1 MPVIEVRL
9 NVNELQSGMFVCR
22 LDGRRW
28 EETPFP
34 LQGVMVR
41 TVEDVIAVRRHAD
54 YVYVDRER
62 SVDGTTEAVLMSLDL
77 GGGGS
82 GLRPFG
88 APIAYRTEATLDE
101 ELPKVRLAAEE
112 AQKLSRRLADDL
124 REGRKLSIDEIGGVI
139 EPVVASITRNPD
151 AYFWLSSLRERD
163 PYAYSH
169 AVNSAAM
176 MSAFGRQLGF
186 PSILLVELASAGM
199 LMDLGMAAL
208 PEGTVNHG
216 APLTPAQRE
225 TMQRHVDTSLAL
237 IDGAPGTTPLIRS
250 AVAHHHER
258 HDGSGYP
265 HGKRG
270 FDIPLEA
277 RMLGIV
283 DTFDAM
289 GSARV
294 HQPASAR
301 HHVLQAL
308 YRERDRLFQAELI
321 EQFSQS
327 IGVYPTG
334 SLVELSSGE
343 VAVVTAQNSARRLL
357 PKVTVLTRPDKTV
370 DPAFRQVDLRLE
382 PTDGNPRLTIH
393 RALQPGAY
401 GLDLAEFFL

>member
-1 MPVIEVRL
+1 MAVEEVRL
-9 NVNELQSGMFVCR
+9 NVNELQPGMFVCR
-22 LDGRRW
+22 LDGLRW
-28 EETPFP
+28 EDTPFP

-41 TVEDVIAVRRHAD
+41 TVDDIIAVRKHSD
-54 YVYVDRER
+54 YVFIDRIR
-62 SVDGTTEAVLMSLDL
+62 SVHGTPDAVLMSLDL
-77 GGGGS
+77 GGAGS
-82 GLRPFG
+82 RLHTMGSAIRYTVS
-88 APIAYRTEATLDE
+88 ASLDE
-101 ELPKVRLAAEE
+101 ELPRITFAAKE
-112 AQKLSRRLADDL
+112 AQKLSRRLTDDL
-124 REGRKLSIDEIGGVI
+124 REGRKLSIDEINSAI
-139 EPVVASITRNPD
+139 EPVVASIVRNPD

-169 AVNSAAM
+169 AVNCAAL

-186 PSILLVELASAGM
+186 PGSTLVELASAGM

-208 PEGTVNHG
+208 PEGTVNHALALSESQQQAMRG
-216 APLTPAQRE
+216 HIEA
-225 TMQRHVDTSLAL
+225 SLAQL
-237 IDGAPGTTPLIRS
+237 DAAAGSTPLVRS
-250 AVAHHHER
+250 AIEFHHER

-265 HGKRG
+265 NGRRA
-270 FDIPLEA
+270 FEIPLEA

-289 GSARV
+289 SSVRA
-294 HQPASAR
+294 HQPAAAR

-308 YRERDRLFQAELI
+308 YRERDRLFQAELV

-343 VAVVTAQNSARRLL
+343 VAVVTAQNSARRLM

-370 DPAFRQVDLRLE
+370 DSRFRKVDLWQQVE
-382 PTDGNPRLTIH
+382 ADGPRLTIH

-401 GLDLAEFFL
+401 GLDLTEFFI

>member
-1 MPVIEVRL
+1 MAVEEVRL
-9 NVNELQSGMFVCR
+9 NVNELQPGMFVCR
-22 LDGRRW
+22 LDGLRW
-28 EETPFP
+28 EDTPFP

-41 TVEDVIAVRRHAD
+41 TVDDIIAVRKHAD
-54 YVYVDRER
+54 YVYIDRIR
-62 SVDGTTEAVLMSLDL
+62 SVDGTPEAVLMSLDL

-82 GLRPFG
+82 RLQGLGSAIRYSVS
-88 APIAYRTEATLDE
+88 ASLDE
-101 ELPKVRLAAEE
+101 ELPRIRLAATE
-112 AQKLSRRLADDL
+112 AQKLSRRLTDDL
-124 REGRKLSIDEIGGVI
+124 KEGRRLSLDEINTAI
-139 EPVVASITRNPD
+139 EPVVASVIRNPD

-169 AVNSAAM
+169 AVNCAAL

-186 PSILLVELASAGM
+186 PAPTLVELASAGM
-199 LMDLGMAAL
+199 LMDLGMSAL
-208 PEGTVNHG
+208 PDGTVNHPG
-216 APLTPAQRE
+216 PLSDAQQSAMR
-225 TMQRHVDTSLAL
+225 RHVEASLAQL
-237 IDGAPGTTPLIRS
+237 DAAPGTTPLIRS
-250 AVAHHHER
+250 AIEFHHER

-265 HGKRG
+265 NGRRA
-270 FDIPLEA
+270 FEIPLEA

-283 DTFDAM
+283 DSFDAM
-289 GSARV
+289 SSARV
-294 HQPASAR
+294 HQPAAAR

-308 YRERDRLFQAELI
+308 YRERDRLFQSELV

-357 PKVTVLTRPDKTV
+357 PKVTVLTRPDKTIDPRFRKV
-370 DPAFRQVDLRLE
+370 DLWQQVDG
-382 PTDGNPRLTIH
+382 DGPRLTIH

>member
-1 MPVIEVRL
+1 MAVEEVRL
-9 NVNELQSGMFVCR
+9 NVNELQPGMFVCR
-22 LDGRRW
+22 LDGLRW
-28 EETPFP
+28 EDTPFP

-41 TVEDVIAVRRHAD
+41 TVDDIIAVRKHAD
-54 YVYVDRER
+54 YVYIDRIR
-62 SVDGTTEAVLMSLDL
+62 SVDGTPEAVLMSLDL

-82 GLRPFG
+82 RLQGLGSAIRYSVS
-88 APIAYRTEATLDE
+88 ASLDE
-101 ELPKVRLAAEE
+101 ELPRIRLAATE
-112 AQKLSRRLADDL
+112 AQKLSRRLTDDL
-124 REGRKLSIDEIGGVI
+124 KEGRRLSLDEINTAI
-139 EPVVASITRNPD
+139 EPVVASVIRNPD

-169 AVNSAAM
+169 AVNCAAL

-186 PSILLVELASAGM
+186 PAPTLVELASAGM
-199 LMDLGMAAL
+199 LMDLGMSAL
-208 PEGTVNHG
+208 PDGTVNHPG
-216 APLTPAQRE
+216 PLSDAQQSAMR
-225 TMQRHVDTSLAL
+225 RHVEASLAQL
-237 IDGAPGTTPLIRS
+237 DAAPGTTPLIRS
-250 AVAHHHER
+250 AIEFHHER

-265 HGKRG
+265 NGRRT
-270 FDIPLEA
+270 FEIPLEA

-283 DTFDAM
+283 DSFDAM
-289 GSARV
+289 SSARV
-294 HQPASAR
+294 HQPAAAR

-308 YRERDRLFQAELI
+308 YRERDRLFQSELV

-357 PKVTVLTRPDKTV
+357 PKVTVLTRPDKTIDPRFRKV
-370 DPAFRQVDLRLE
+370 DLWQQVDG
-382 PTDGNPRLTIH
+382 DGPRLTIH

>member
-1 MPVIEVRL
+1 MAVEELRL
-9 NVNELQSGMFVCR
+9 NVNELQPGMFVCR
-22 LDGRRW
+22 LDGRVW
-28 EETPFP
+28 EGTPFP

-41 TVEDVIAVRRHAD
+41 TVDDIIAVRQHAS

-62 SVDGTTEAVLMSLDL
+62 SVDGTPEAVLMSLDF

-82 GLRPFG
+82 GLRHLGP
-88 APIAYRTEATLDE
+88 PTQYRVSATLDE
-101 ELPKVRLAAEE
+101 ELPRIKFAANE
-112 AQKLSRRLADDL
+112 AQRLSRRLTDDL
-124 REGRKLSIDEIGGVI
+124 REGRKLSVDEISTVV
-139 EPVVASITRNPD
+139 EPVVASVIRNPD
-151 AYFWLSSLRERD
+151 AYFWLASLKERD

-169 AVNSAAM
+169 AVNCAAL

-186 PSILLVELASAGM
+186 PGSVLVELASAGM
-199 LMDLGMAAL
+199 LMDLGMAGL
-208 PEGTVNHG
+208 PEGTVNHA
-216 APLTPAQRE
+216 APLTPTQRE
-225 TMQRHVDTSLAL
+225 TMQTHIDASLAQL
-237 IDGAPGTTPLIRS
+237 DGAPGTTPLIRS

-265 HGKRG
+265 AGRHG
-270 FDIPLEA
+270 FEIPLEA

-283 DTFDAM
+283 DSFDAM
-289 GSARV
+289 SSARV
-294 HQPASAR
+294 YQPASAR

-308 YRERDRLFQAELI
+308 YRERDRLFQSELI

-343 VAVVTAQNSARRLL
+343 VAVVTQQNSARRLM

-370 DPAFRQVDLRLE
+370 NPAFRQVDLWQQPE
-382 PTDGNPRLTIH
+382 ADGPRLTIH
-393 RALQPGAY
+393 RALQPGA

>member
-1 MPVIEVRL
+1 MAVEEVRL
-9 NVNELQSGMFVCR
+9 NVNELQPGMFVCR
-22 LDGRRW
+22 LDGRAW
-28 EETPFP
+28 ETTPFA

-41 TVEDVIAVRRHAD
+41 TVDDIIAVRQHAD
-54 YVYVDRER
+54 YVYIDRVR
-62 SVDGTTEAVLMSLDL
+62 SVDGTPEAVLMSLDL

-82 GLRPFG
+82 GLRHLGP
-88 APIAYRTEATLDE
+88 PTQYRISASLDE
-101 ELPKVRLAAEE
+101 EIPRIKLAANE
-112 AQKLSRRLADDL
+112 AQRLSRRLTEDL
-124 REGRKLSIDEIGGVI
+124 REGRRLSIDEINTAV
-139 EPVVASITRNPD
+139 EPVVASVIRNPD
-151 AYFWLSSLRERD
+151 AYFWLASMKERD

-169 AVNSAAM
+169 AVNCAAL

-186 PSILLVELASAGM
+186 PGSVLVELASAGM

-208 PEGTVNHG
+208 PEGTVNHSS
-216 APLTPAQRE
+216 PLTEAQRAA
-225 TMQRHVDTSLAL
+225 MQQHVEASLAQ
-237 IDGAPGTTPLIRS
+237 IDAAPGTTPLIRS

-265 HGKRG
+265 SGRRG
-270 FDIPLEA
+270 FEIPLEA

-283 DTFDAM
+283 DSFDAM
-289 GSARV
+289 SSARIY
-294 HQPASAR
+294 QPASAR

-308 YRERDRLFQAELI
+308 YRERDRLFQSELV

-343 VAVVTAQNSARRLL
+343 VAVVTAQNSARRLM

-370 DPAFRQVDLRLE
+370 NPAFRQIDLWQQPE
-382 PTDGNPRLTIH
+382 AQGPRLTIH

>member
-1 MPVIEVRL
+1 MAVEEVRL
-9 NVNELQSGMFVCR
+9 NVNELQPGMFVCR
-22 LDGRRW
+22 LEGQPW
-28 EETPFP
+28 ESTPFP

-41 TVEDVIAVRRHAD
+41 TVDDIIAVRKHVD
-54 YVYVDRER
+54 YVFIDRIR
-62 SVDGTTEAVLMSLDL
+62 SVDGTQEAVLMSLDM

-82 GLRPFG
+82 GLRHVDRPTQ
-88 APIAYRTEATLDE
+88 YRVSASLDE
-101 ELPKVRLAAEE
+101 ELPRIKLAASE
-112 AQKLSRRLADDL
+112 AQKLSRRLTDDL
-124 REGRKLSIDEIGGVI
+124 REGRKLSIEEISTAV
-139 EPVVASITRNPD
+139 EPVVASVIRNPD
-151 AYFWLSSLRERD
+151 AFFWLASMKERD

-169 AVNSAAM
+169 AVNCAAL

-186 PSILLVELASAGM
+186 PGSVLVELASAGM

-208 PEGTVNHG
+208 PEGTVNH
-216 APLTPAQRE
+216 ASPLSEAQRE
-225 TMQRHVDTSLAL
+225 TMKQHVEASLAQL
-237 IDGAPGTTPLIRS
+237 DGTPGTTPLIRS

-265 HGKRG
+265 AGRRG
-270 FDIPLEA
+270 FEIPLEA

-283 DTFDAM
+283 DSFDAM
-289 GSARV
+289 SSARLY
-294 HQPASAR
+294 QPASAR

-308 YRERDRLFQAELI
+308 YRERDRLFQSELV

-357 PKVTVLTRPDKTV
+357 PKVTVLTRPDKTIN
-370 DPAFRQVDLRLE
+370 PAFRQVDLWQQSE
-382 PTDGNPRLTIH
+382 SDGPRLTIH
-393 RALQPGAY
+393 RALPPGAY

>member
-1 MPVIEVRL
+1 MAVEEVRL
-9 NVNELQSGMFVCR
+9 NVNELQPGMFVCR
-22 LDGRRW
+22 LEGRAW
-28 EETPFP
+28 EGTPFP

-41 TVEDVIAVRRHAD
+41 TVDDIIAVRQHVD
-54 YVYVDRER
+54 YVFIDRVR
-62 SVDGTTEAVLMSLDL
+62 SVDGTPEAVLMSLDA

-82 GLRPFG
+82 GLRHIGP
-88 APIAYRTEATLDE
+88 PTSYRVSASLDE
-101 ELPKVRLAAEE
+101 ELPRIRLAANE
-112 AQKLSRRLADDL
+112 AQKLSRRLTDDL
-124 REGRKLSIDEIGGVI
+124 REGRKLSIEEISTAV
-139 EPVVASITRNPD
+139 EPVVASVIRNPD
-151 AYFWLSSLRERD
+151 AYFWLASLKERD

-169 AVNSAAM
+169 AVNCAAL

-186 PSILLVELASAGM
+186 PGSVLVELASAGM
-199 LMDLGMAAL
+199 LMDLGMATL
-208 PEGTVNHG
+208 PEGTVNHA
-216 APLTPAQRE
+216 APLSESQRE
-225 TMQRHVDTSLAL
+225 AMKRHVEASLAQL
-237 IDGAPGTTPLIRS
+237 DGAPGTTPLIRS

-265 HGKRG
+265 AGRRG
-270 FDIPLEA
+270 FEIPLEA

-283 DTFDAM
+283 DSFDAM
-289 GSARV
+289 SSARV
-294 HQPASAR
+294 YQPASAR

-308 YRERDRLFQAELI
+308 YRERDRLFQAELV

-370 DPAFRQVDLRLE
+370 NPAFRQVDLWQQPE
-382 PTDGNPRLTIH
+382 SDGPRLTIH
-393 RALQPGAY
+393 RALTPGAY

>member
-1 MPVIEVRL
+1 MAVEEVRL
-9 NVNELQSGMFVCR
+9 NVNELQPGMFVCR
-22 LDGRRW
+22 LEGRSW
-28 EETPFP
+28 ETTAFP

-41 TVEDVIAVRRHAD
+41 TVDDIIAVRQHAD
-54 YVYVDRER
+54 YVFIDRIR
-62 SVDGTTEAVLMSLDL
+62 SVDGTPEAVLMSLDV

-82 GLRPFG
+82 GLRHLGP
-88 APIAYRTEATLDE
+88 PTTYRVSASLDE
-101 ELPKVRLAAEE
+101 ELPRIKFAANE
-112 AQKLSRRLADDL
+112 AQKLSRRLTDDL
-124 REGRKLSIDEIGGVI
+124 REGRKLSIEEISTAV
-139 EPVVASITRNPD
+139 EPVVASVIRNPD
-151 AYFWLSSLRERD
+151 AYFWLASLKERD

-169 AVNSAAM
+169 AVNCAAL

-186 PSILLVELASAGM
+186 PGSVLVELASAGM
-199 LMDLGMAAL
+199 LMDLGMATL
-208 PEGTVNHG
+208 PEGTVNH
-216 APLTPAQRE
+216 ASPLSATQRE
-225 TMQRHVDTSLAL
+225 TMKRHVDASLAQL
-237 IDGAPGTTPLIRS
+237 DGTAGTTPLIRS

-265 HGKRG
+265 AGRRG
-270 FDIPLEA
+270 FEIPLEA

-289 GSARV
+289 SSARIY
-294 HQPASAR
+294 QPASAR

-308 YRERDRLFQAELI
+308 YRERDRLFQSELI

-343 VAVVTAQNSARRLL
+343 VAVITAQNSARRLL

-370 DPAFRQVDLRLE
+370 NPAFRQVDLWQQPE
-382 PTDGNPRLTIH
+382 SDGPRLTIH
-393 RALQPGAY
+393 RALPPGAY

>member
-1 MPVIEVRL
+1 MAVEEVRL
-9 NVNELQSGMFVCR
+9 NVNELQPGMFVCR
-22 LDGRRW
+22 LEGRPW
-28 EETPFP
+28 EGTPFA

-41 TVEDVIAVRRHAD
+41 TVDDIIAVRQHAD
-54 YVYVDRER
+54 YVFIDRER
-62 SVDGTTEAVLMSLDL
+62 SVDGTPEAVLMSLDL

-82 GLRPFG
+82 GLRHLGP
-88 APIAYRTEATLDE
+88 PTQYRISASLDE
-101 ELPKVRLAAEE
+101 EMPRIKLAASEAQRLA
-112 AQKLSRRLADDL
+112 RRLTDDL
-124 REGRKLSIDEIGGVI
+124 REGRRLSVDEINTAI
-139 EPVVASITRNPD
+139 EPVVASVIRNPD
-151 AYFWLSSLRERD
+151 AYFWLASMKERD

-169 AVNSAAM
+169 AVNCAAL

-186 PSILLVELASAGM
+186 PGSVLVELASAGM
-199 LMDLGMAAL
+199 LMDLGMAGL
-208 PEGTVNHG
+208 PDGTVNHA
-216 APLTPAQRE
+216 APLTEAQRR
-225 TMQRHVDTSLAL
+225 TVQRHVEASLAQL
-237 IDGAPGTTPLIRS
+237 DAAPGTTPLIRS

-265 HGKRG
+265 AGRRG
-270 FDIPLEA
+270 FEIPLEA

-289 GSARV
+289 SSARV
-294 HQPASAR
+294 HQAASAR

-343 VAVVTAQNSARRLL
+343 VAVITAQNSARRLM
-357 PKVTVLTRPDKTV
+357 PKVTVLTRADKTV
-370 DPAFRQVDLRLE
+370 DPSFRQIDLWQQ
-382 PTDGNPRLTIH
+382 PNADGPRLTIH
-393 RALQPGAY
+393 RALPPGAY

>member
-1 MPVIEVRL
+1 MAVEEVRL
-9 NVNELQSGMFVCR
+9 NVNELQPGMFVCR
-22 LDGRRW
+22 LDGLRW
-28 EETPFP
+28 EDTPFP

-41 TVEDVIAVRRHAD
+41 TVDDIIAVRKHAD
-54 YVYVDRER
+54 YVYIDRIR
-62 SVDGTTEAVLMSLDL
+62 SVDGTPEAVLMSLDL

-82 GLRPFG
+82 RLQGLGSAIRYSVS
-88 APIAYRTEATLDE
+88 ASLDE
-101 ELPKVRLAAEE
+101 ELPRIRLAATE
-112 AQKLSRRLADDL
+112 AQKLSRRLTDDL
-124 REGRKLSIDEIGGVI
+124 KEGRRLSLDEINTAI
-139 EPVVASITRNPD
+139 EPVVASVIRNPD

-169 AVNSAAM
+169 AVNCAAL

-186 PSILLVELASAGM
+186 PAPTLVELASAGM
-199 LMDLGMAAL
+199 LMDLGMSAL
-208 PEGTVNHG
+208 PDGTVNHPG
-216 APLTPAQRE
+216 PLSDAQQSAMR
-225 TMQRHVDTSLAL
+225 RHVEASLAQL
-237 IDGAPGTTPLIRS
+237 DAAPGTTPLIRS
-250 AVAHHHER
+250 AIEFHHER

-265 HGKRG
+265 NGRRA
-270 FDIPLEA
+270 FEIPLEA

-283 DTFDAM
+283 DSFDAM
-289 GSARV
+289 SSARM
-294 HQPASAR
+294 HQPAAAR

-308 YRERDRLFQAELI
+308 YRERDRLFQSELV

-357 PKVTVLTRPDKTV
+357 PKVTVLTRPDKTIDPRFRKV
-370 DPAFRQVDLRLE
+370 DLWQQVDG
-382 PTDGNPRLTIH
+382 DGPRLTIH

>member
-1 MPVIEVRL
+1 MAVEEVRL
-9 NVNELQSGMFVCR
+9 NVNELQPGMFVCR
-22 LDGRRW
+22 LEGQPW
-28 EETPFP
+28 ESTPFP

-41 TVEDVIAVRRHAD
+41 TVDDIIAVRKHVD
-54 YVYVDRER
+54 YVFIDRIR
-62 SVDGTTEAVLMSLDL
+62 SVDGTQEAVLMSLDM

-82 GLRPFG
+82 GLRHVDRPTQ
-88 APIAYRTEATLDE
+88 YRVSASLDE
-101 ELPKVRLAAEE
+101 ELPRIKLAASE
-112 AQKLSRRLADDL
+112 AQKLSRRLTDDL
-124 REGRKLSIDEIGGVI
+124 REGRKLSIEEISTAV
-139 EPVVASITRNPD
+139 EPVVASVIRNPD
-151 AYFWLSSLRERD
+151 AFFWLASMKERD

-169 AVNSAAM
+169 AVNCAAL

-186 PSILLVELASAGM
+186 PGSVLVELASAGM

-208 PEGTVNHG
+208 PEGTVNH
-216 APLTPAQRE
+216 ASPLSEAQRE
-225 TMQRHVDTSLAL
+225 TMKQHVEASLAQL
-237 IDGAPGTTPLIRS
+237 DGTPGTTPLIRS

-265 HGKRG
+265 AGRRG
-270 FDIPLEA
+270 FEIPLEA

-283 DTFDAM
+283 DSFDAM
-289 GSARV
+289 SSARLY
-294 HQPASAR
+294 QPASAR

-308 YRERDRLFQAELI
+308 YRERDRLFQAELV

-357 PKVTVLTRPDKTV
+357 PKVTVLTRPDKTIN
-370 DPAFRQVDLRLE
+370 PAFRQVDLWQQSE
-382 PTDGNPRLTIH
+382 SDGPRLTIH
-393 RALQPGAY
+393 RALPPGAY

>member
-1 MPVIEVRL
+1 MAVEEVRL
-9 NVNELQSGMFVCR
+9 NVNELQPGMFVCR
-22 LDGRRW
+22 LDGRLW
-28 EETPFP
+28 ENTPFA

-41 TVEDVIAVRRHAD
+41 TVDDIIAVRQHAD
-54 YVYVDRER
+54 YVFVDRVR
-62 SVDGTTEAVLMSLDL
+62 SVDGTPEAVLMSLDL

-82 GLRPFG
+82 GLRHLGP
-88 APIAYRTEATLDE
+88 PTEYRVSASLDE
-101 ELPKVRLAAEE
+101 EMPRIKLAANEAQRLA
-112 AQKLSRRLADDL
+112 RRITDDL
-124 REGRKLSIDEIGGVI
+124 REGRRLSIDEINTAI
-139 EPVVASITRNPD
+139 EPVVASVIRNPD
-151 AYFWLSSLRERD
+151 AYFWLASMKERD

-169 AVNSAAM
+169 AVNCAAL

-186 PSILLVELASAGM
+186 PGGVLVELASAGM
-199 LMDLGMAAL
+199 LMDLGMANL
-208 PEGTVNHG
+208 PDGTVNHT
-216 APLTPAQRE
+216 AALTDAQR
-225 TMQRHVDTSLAL
+225 TAMRQHVEASLAQL
-237 IDGAPGTTPLIRS
+237 DAAPGTTPLIRS

-265 HGKRG
+265 AGRRG
-270 FDIPLEA
+270 FEIPLEA

-283 DTFDAM
+283 DSFDAM
-289 GSARV
+289 SSARV
-294 HQPASAR
+294 YQPASAR
-301 HHVLQAL
+301 HHVLQSL

-343 VAVVTAQNSARRLL
+343 VAVVTAQNSARRLM

-370 DPAFRQVDLRLE
+370 NPAFRQIDLWQQ
-382 PTDGNPRLTIH
+382 PDADGPRLTIH

>member
-1 MPVIEVRL
+1 MAVEEVRL
-9 NVNELQSGMFVCR
+9 NVNELQPGMFVCR
-22 LDGRRW
+22 LDGRPW
-28 EETPFP
+28 EDTPFP

-41 TVEDVIAVRRHAD
+41 TVDDIIAVRKHVD
-54 YVYVDRER
+54 YVFIDRNR
-62 SVDGTTEAVLMSLDL
+62 SVNGTPEAVLMSLDV

-82 GLRPFG
+82 GLRQLGP
-88 APIAYRTEATLDE
+88 PTSYRVSASLDE
-101 ELPKVRLAAEE
+101 ELPRIKFAANE
-112 AQKLSRRLADDL
+112 AQKLSRRLTDDL
-124 REGRKLSIDEIGGVI
+124 REGRKLSVEEISTAV
-139 EPVVASITRNPD
+139 EPVVASVIRNPD
-151 AYFWLSSLRERD
+151 AYFWLASLKERD

-169 AVNSAAM
+169 AVNCAAL

-186 PSILLVELASAGM
+186 PGSVLVELASAGM
-199 LMDLGMAAL
+199 LMDLGMATL
-208 PEGTVNHG
+208 PEGTVNHA
-216 APLTPAQRE
+216 APLSEAQRE
-225 TMQRHVDTSLAL
+225 TMKRHVEASLAQL
-237 IDGAPGTTPLIRS
+237 DGAPGTTPLIRS

-265 HGKRG
+265 EGRRG
-270 FDIPLEA
+270 FEIPLEA

-283 DTFDAM
+283 DSFDAM
-289 GSARV
+289 SSARIY
-294 HQPASAR
+294 QPAAAR

-308 YRERDRLFQAELI
+308 YRERDRLFQAELV

-370 DPAFRQVDLRLE
+370 NPAFRQVDLWQQ
-382 PTDGNPRLTIH
+382 PDSDGPRLTIH
-393 RALQPGAY
+393 RALTPGAY

>member
-1 MPVIEVRL
+1 MAVEEVRL
-9 NVNELQSGMFVCR
+9 NVNELQPGMFVCR
-22 LDGRRW
+22 LDGLRW
-28 EETPFP
+28 EDTPFP

-41 TVEDVIAVRRHAD
+41 TVDDIIAVRKHAD
-54 YVYVDRER
+54 YVYIDRIR
-62 SVDGTTEAVLMSLDL
+62 SVDGTPEAVLMSLDL

-82 GLRPFG
+82 RLQGLGSAIRYSVS
-88 APIAYRTEATLDE
+88 ASLDE
-101 ELPKVRLAAEE
+101 ELPRIRLAATE
-112 AQKLSRRLADDL
+112 AQKLSRRLTDDL
-124 REGRKLSIDEIGGVI
+124 KEGRRLSLDEINTAI
-139 EPVVASITRNPD
+139 EPVVASVIRNPD

-169 AVNSAAM
+169 AVNCAAL

-186 PSILLVELASAGM
+186 PAPTLVELASAGM
-199 LMDLGMAAL
+199 LMDLGMSAL
-208 PEGTVNHG
+208 PDGTVNHPG
-216 APLTPAQRE
+216 PLSDAQQSAMR
-225 TMQRHVDTSLAL
+225 RHVEASLAQL
-237 IDGAPGTTPLIRS
+237 DAAPGTTPLIRS
-250 AVAHHHER
+250 AIEFHHER

-265 HGKRG
+265 NGRRT
-270 FDIPLEA
+270 FEIPLEA

-283 DTFDAM
+283 DSFDAM
-289 GSARV
+289 SSARM
-294 HQPASAR
+294 HQPAAAR

-308 YRERDRLFQAELI
+308 YRERDRLFQSELV

-357 PKVTVLTRPDKTV
+357 PKVTVLTRPDKTIDPRFRKV
-370 DPAFRQVDLRLE
+370 DLWQQVDG
-382 PTDGNPRLTIH
+382 DGPRLTIH